1 MQKIMFD
8 HRRFG
13 LEQAVLERLK
23 TMTRRGAKLPD
34 GLEAKDVWNPV
45 MGIDERGR
53 VYFTVDCIDAKQRD
67 LYPQY
72 QLGEVVAVAQS
83 YINVYKGRTVNGS
96 FYDWCKLRDLDPH
109 REIEKMEALKKEQGW
124 DNKMYVRADMMPH
137 RIKITNIKLERMQ
150 DISDE
155 DCRKEGIVPV
165 TWRQYPEPFGDRY
178 VDHDLW
184 TLPKF
189 RESVNDSWGE
199 QDPDEFLAKSPQVAF
214 YVVIRKLMGKKTWD
228 ANPWVWVYEF
238 ELKKPHR
245 GTVPV

>member
-1 MQKIMFD
+1 MKKIMFD
-8 HRRFG
+8 HQRLG

-67 LYPQY
+67 LYPKY
-72 QLGEVVAVAQS
+72 QVGEVVAIGQA
-83 YINVYKGRTVNGS
+83 YGS
-96 FYDWCKLRDLDPH
+96 FLKMYGEPQPKYNGDLNNMHWPAAVCRAVNNH
-109 REIEKMEALKKEQGW
+109 KGW
-124 DNKMYVRADMMPH
+124 TNKMYVRAGLMPH
-137 RIKITNIKLERMQ
+137 RIRIAKIKLERLQ

-178 VDHDLW
+178 VDYDLW

-199 QDPDEFLAKSPQVAF
+199 QDPDEFLAESPQVAF
-214 YVVIRKLMGKKTWD
+214 YVVIRKLMGKKT
-228 ANPWVWVYEF
+228 
-238 ELKKPHR
+238 
-245 GTVPV
+245 